1 MLAWLRMRFACGRGG
16 ASSGGVYSARRG
28 DLDDG
33 APPGGGDRERAQA
46 LTSLAVD
53 NYVAVVSSLLPAS
66 ITSKTATIKVRNTA
80 DGLGPD
86 VLRALQRQSPS
97 GKLYQRWLVEYAG
110 EEGVDEGGLLV
121 DLFSKVF
128 PHLRAAQGTRRL
140 FEAPTPDEEVEVL
153 LPLADAD
160 WEAAFPRGVP
170 LEPPSAVGAAGAAA
184 SSSSGGGG
192 GGGSEGDGGGGG
204 GGARKRQRTAAAAE
218 ESVPVEEALSLC
230 GRLLAKALIEGS
242 SCCVDDA
249 LPMYVLEYLVTDNVE
264 SLDTIGGALAAME
277 ATRPG
282 QARLYRLLLAPGGV
296 AHLEGVYDGALKES
310 DLIESPSRPDVTS
323 THANALVTEETKQE
337 AVLRAVRHQLFSERR
352 RSLEA
357 LKEGFQGMDQPRSG
371 TAASQQFGCY
381 NFQHLLASLPPMDIA
396 LRLRGQPVRGGGDVW
411 SHLRFVRHD
420 IEFKAEGETKMLP
433 APEDKYGLVQAWLER
448 LVCDDPDR
456 GGFKREE
463 LRDFVHF
470 CTSRKTFRAF
480 VAHDPARD
488 DIVVR
493 VYAPPPGRGYCPTAS
508 TCNRELQLP
517 CGYAD
522 AAALSRGMREALQ
535 NHRCNE
541 ELQEDRV
548 SFAYS

>member
-1 MLAWLRMRFACGRGG
+1 M
-16 ASSGGVYSARRG
+16 
-28 DLDDG
+28 
-33 APPGGGDRERAQA
+33 
-46 LTSLAVD
+46 
-53 NYVAVVSSLLPAS
+53 
-66 ITSKTATIKVRNTA
+66 
-80 DGLGPD
+80 
-86 VLRALQRQSPS
+86 
-97 GKLYQRWLVEYAG
+97 
-110 EEGVDEGGLLV
+110 
-121 DLFSKVF
+121 
-128 PHLRAAQGTRRL
+128 
-140 FEAPTPDEEVEVL
+140 
-153 LPLADAD
+153 
-160 WEAAFPRGVP
+160 
-170 LEPPSAVGAAGAAA
+170 
-184 SSSSGGGG
+184 
-192 GGGSEGDGGGGG
+192 
-204 GGARKRQRTAAAAE
+204 
-218 ESVPVEEALSLC
+218 
-230 GRLLAKALIEGS
+230 
-242 SCCVDDA
+242 
-249 LPMYVLEYLVTDNVE
+249 
-264 SLDTIGGALAAME
+264 
-277 ATRPG
+277 
-282 QARLYRLLLAPGGV
+282 
-296 AHLEGVYDGALKES
+296 
-310 DLIESPSRPDVTS
+310 
-323 THANALVTEETKQE
+323 
-337 AVLRAVRHQLFSERR
+337 
-352 RSLEA
+352 
-357 LKEGFQGMDQPRSG
+357 
-371 TAASQQFGCY
+371 
-381 NFQHLLASLPPMDIA
+381 
-396 LRLRGQPVRGGGDVW
+396 W